1 MNTRPISHADEVQ
14 ARAAV
19 RSIPLASDAIHIGR
33 TRRVV
38 RERAM
43 VMQESRRK
51 GRSLLLPLTIA
62 SGMIAL
68 LCYALWTGVAQYDV
82 EEISG
87 ELAGMLRGGSQMMM
101 LGMWFL
107 PVTTTALIFAWLR
120 RNRSRGGRDSI

>member
-1 MNTRPISHADEVQ
+1 MSTQPVHNADELQ

-19 RSIPLASDAIHIGR
+19 RGIPLANDALHVGR

-43 VMQESRRK
+43 VMQESRRL

-62 SGMIAL
+62 SAMIVL
-68 LCYALWTGVAQYDV
+68 LCYALWSGVAQYDV

-87 ELAGMLRGGSQMMM
+87 ELAGVLRGGSQMMM

-107 PVTTTALIFAWLR
+107 PVTATALIFAWLR
-120 RNRSRGGRDSI
+120 RSRGRSGRGSL